1 MHTYVEPLYVTR
13 SPTEYETPVA
23 HGVALA
29 HWACV
34 RAASPLEPLPASF
47 ALQAGVV
54 PKRTMMRGSA
64 VLAFMAP

>member
-1 MHTYVEPLYVTR
+1 MQTYVEPLYVTT
-13 SPTEYETPVA
+13 SPTLYETPVA

-34 RAASPLEPLPASF
+34 RAEPSLEPVPASG

-54 PKRTMMRGSA
+54 AKRTMRRGSA